1 MNDKFERNLM
11 IVMAACGV
19 LVTLTIATAIGVD
32 IYLKVKNQGT
42 RHTNVLEVKP

>member
-1 MNDKFERNLM
+1 
-11 IVMAACGV
+11 MA
-19 LVTLTIATAIGVD
+19 LITITIASAIGMD